1 VPAREPEATGMRGAW
16 VWVATN
22 PWTKLLS
29 LLLATLAWLYV
40 QGEEIREE
48 RVKVQVAWILP
59 EGLVATE
66 PLPVTA
72 FLVVRGSRTAINRAH
87 GGAIRLVVDVA
98 DLSKGEHTVDLSG
111 VNPEG
116 LPPTVER
123 LGITPG
129 SVRFNLDQVT
139 THHVQ
144 INPVLVGDPAEGY
157 VIGSVTLMPAVVEL
171 RGPQQAI
178 SLLREVS
185 TRPIDVS
192 GLQATI
198 EREVTLDLPRGVDLA
213 DPVSI
218 RARLQVA
225 SELEQR
231 RIENVPVYG
240 WGTDRLSIEPGRVS
254 VMLEGPGE
262 ALQRLQPDRVVAFV
276 HGAELIL
283 QGALTEREP
292 VEVWYGPRDGARVE
306 VLHPGDEL
314 KVVSMTPPSV
324 SVSRSR
330 P

>member
-1 VPAREPEATGMRGAW
+1 VPAREPELTGLRGAW
-16 VWVATN
+16 TWVATN

-48 RVKVQVAWILP
+48 RVKTQVAWILP
-59 EGLVATE
+59 ESLVATD

-87 GGAIRLVVDVA
+87 AGAIRLVVDAA
-98 DLSKGEHTVDLSG
+98 DLTKGEHTVDLSG
-111 VNPEG
+111 VPAEG
-116 LPPTVER
+116 LPPTLER

-129 SVRFNLDQVT
+129 AVRFNLDQVA
-139 THHVQ
+139 THNVQ

-157 VIGSVTLMPAVVEL
+157 VIANVTMLPAVVQL
-171 RGPQQAI
+171 RGPQLAV
-178 SLLREVS
+178 SSLREVS

-198 EREVTLDLPRGVDLA
+198 EREVPLDLPRGVELSE
-213 DPVSI
+213 PMSI
-218 RARLQVA
+218 RARLQIA

-240 WGTDRLSIEPGRVS
+240 WGAGHLVIEPGRVT
-254 VMLEGPGE
+254 VLLEGPGE
-262 ALQRLQPDRVVAFV
+262 ELQRLQTDRVVAFV
-276 HGAELIL
+276 HGVDQLP
-283 QGALTEREP
+283 ERDP
-292 VEVWYGPRDGARVE
+292 IEVWYGPREGTRVE

-324 SVSRSR
+324 SVSRAR